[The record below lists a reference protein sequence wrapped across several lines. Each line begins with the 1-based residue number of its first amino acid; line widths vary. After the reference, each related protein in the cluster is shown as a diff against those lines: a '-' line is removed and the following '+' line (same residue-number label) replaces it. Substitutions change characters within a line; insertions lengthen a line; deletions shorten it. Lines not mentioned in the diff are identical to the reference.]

1 MYAPSIYEYRSTL
14 EWETAMAEWC
24 AENEPQAESETLNS

>member
-1 MYAPSIYEYRSTL
+1 MTTAPSIYEYRTEA

-24 AENEPQAESETLNS
+24 AEFEPINP

>member
-1 MYAPSIYEYRSTL
+1 MDYAPSIYQYRTAQ

-24 AENEPQAESETLNS
+24 AEYEPKDNETF